1 MQEILDRAEQAYAGD
16 NLPVARAGYR
26 QALDASPGNPI
37 ALLALAEIDRLLAER
52 FAEEMTVSLA
62 VSLRQLVETNVS
74 PRESLVISRLAA
86 GPMSVRRLAELSR
99 IEATDLHELL
109 FRYVE
114 EGVLAVRR
122 S

>member
-1 MQEILDRAEQAYAGD
+1 MQEILDRAEEAYAGD
-16 NLPVARAGYR
+16 DLPLARAGYR
-26 QALDASPGNPI
+26 QVLDASPGNPI
-37 ALLALAEIDRLLAER
+37 ALRALAEIERLFAER
-52 FAEEMTVSLA
+52 FAAEMTVSLA
-62 VSLRQLVETNVS
+62 VSLHELVDTSVS

-99 IEATDLHELL
+99 IDGGDLHELL

-114 EGVLAVRR
+114 EGLLAVRK